1 MTTVTQLKLGLA
13 IMGLVVF
20 AWGIRAEQSRLRA
33 IGIAFVAV
41 SWALRFVKTETR
53 EEQRPESSSDPE
65 S

>member
-20 AWGIRAEQSRLRA
+20 AWGIRVDQSRLRA

-41 SWALRFVKTETR
+41 SWVLRFVKTQTR

>member
-1 MTTVTQLKLGLA
+1 MTTVTRLKLGLA

-20 AWGIRAEQSRLRA
+20 AWGIRVEQSRLRA

-41 SWALRFVKTETR
+41 SWALRFVKTRTQ
-53 EEQRPESSSDPE
+53 EEQRAGTSSDPE